1 MFRPA
6 TLTAAL
12 LAVGLALG
20 CSRENPQP
28 AAQPTTPAQTQ
39 PRPDDQASLS
49 TAGEKAEA
57 KMEGFRST
65 EKLHDHTPLSSSGPG
80 LPQVTDSKSLNL
92 QGFDT
97 RPGGGLGGGI
107 GGGGLPGGPAQQGDA
122 LPSAGYYPPARGL
135 EIKGRRATY
144 AAPLTEA
151 SRSSGASRDALARA
165 KKGGGEAKPNANGAA
180 VAVDGHDAS
189 NAEKYGTYQENEFRS
204 PLVAALST
212 FSADVNTASYANVRR
227 MLMQGQLPV
236 KDAVFLAEF
245 INYFPYQYATPKGE
259 DPVEFNMEMGPCPWN
274 RKHHLVRIGVEAYRI
289 PADKMPPRNLVFLI
303 DTSGSMSSPNRLPL
317 VKQALNLLVDQL
329 GEKDRV
335 SIVTYAGDSRVALGP
350 TKGSEKATIKEV
362 VTNLNATGGTNGEG
376 GIKNAYRLA
385 RETFIDGGVNRVIL
399 CTDGDFNIGQTS
411 QGELVKMIEDYRRTK
426 VFLTTLGFGMG
437 NYKDEMLKELANH
450 GNGHHAYI
458 DSLDEAKKLF
468 VDQGGALVC
477 VAKDVKFQVDFNPS
491 RVAAYRLI
499 GYENRLLKDED
510 FRNDAK
516 DAGDMGSGH
525 QVTVLYE
532 IVPVGV
538 PIDLPGVDKSKYTIP
553 TTVDPK
559 APDEWLTV
567 KMRYKHPE
575 AEVSKELS
583 KPLPGKALGQDLSDD
598 FRFAAAAASFGMILR
613 DSQFRGGMTYAGV
626 LEEAQGCVKNDPG
639 GHKKE
644 FLELVKRARDLAAPK
659 VTAPSGG
666 SSN

>member
-1 MFRPA
+1 MIRSTA
-6 TLTAAL
+6 MVLTLL
-12 LAVGLALG
+12 GLAVALGCVRDNPPPAAKNTAPADEEKQIAQAKDQQSAGEQRESKKADEGLNKLGDSITLESARPDPNSPKSGSGARKKSESSPGPGLSGPAGGTSASLGVGAGGLQPSPLALG
-20 CSRENPQP
+20 
-28 AAQPTTPAQTQ
+28 ATPARGFAGRGGVAGGYGN
-39 PRPDDQASLS
+39 PRFS
-49 TAGEKAEA
+49 EA
-57 KMEGFRST
+57 K
-65 EKLHDHTPLSSSGPG
+65 
-80 LPQVTDSKSLNL
+80 
-92 QGFDT
+92 
-97 RPGGGLGGGI
+97 
-107 GGGGLPGGPAQQGDA
+107 
-122 LPSAGYYPPARGL
+122 PSAGKPGD
-135 EIKGRRATY
+135 KG
-144 AAPLTEA
+144 
-151 SRSSGASRDALARA
+151 D
-165 KKGGGEAKPNANGAA
+165 AKP
-180 VAVDGHDAS
+180 VAQGVALPPDGHDAS
-189 NAEKYGTYQENEFRS
+189 NAEKYGTYRENEFRS

-227 MLMQGQLPV
+227 MLNQGTMPV

-245 INYFPYQYATPKGE
+245 INYFPYQYATPKGD

-350 TKGSEKATIKEV
+350 TKGSEKTTIKEI

-477 VAKDVKFQVDFNPS
+477 VAKDVKFQVDFNPAK
-491 RVAAYRLI
+491 VVAYRLI

-510 FRNDAK
+510 FKNDAK

-553 TTVDPK
+553 TKIDPK

-583 KPLPGKALGQDLSDD
+583 KPLSGKALGQELSDD

-639 GHKKE
+639 GHRKE
-644 FLELVKRARDLAAPK
+644 FLELVKRARDLTAPK
-659 VTAPSGG
+659 PGANEKGI
-666 SSN
+666 SN